1 MTLKLGMQFW
11 WLGGPIRFLQ
21 MMTLN
26 WPWPILQLGQIQ
38 SLRLIYWKKAK
49 LEFVHGIWVIWPR
62 WLSYPYMAN
71 RLEILHLSGFWMA
84 TFRIYWK
91 PKLLDWLNYLKL
103 FTKSILIHAKGTL
116 AWKLPYVTANK
127 WNNTLSIAYFATKK
141 KTKKN
146 IMWVLM
152 GIVSI
157 CFHGEIRRK
166 KILQS
171 PVRVYSV
178 CHSFSRTHINR

>member
-1 MTLKLGMQFW
+1 MAPCPYMIKTFENLLGNQMADDLETWYMQFW

-26 WPWPILQLGQIQ
+26 WPWPIIQLGQIQ
-38 SLRLIYWKKAK
+38 SLRLIYWKKGK

-141 KTKKN
+141 KPQKT
-146 IMWVLM
+146 
-152 GIVSI
+152 S
-157 CFHGEIRRK
+157 CR
-166 KILQS
+166 
-171 PVRVYSV
+171 YSWELFLYV
-178 CHSFSRTHINR
+178 FMEK